1 MELGW
6 AHWFAGDHEA
16 AIAGYER
23 SIELDPAR
31 SEPHFRRAQLELSRG
46 NLTEA
51 LEHAR
56 FSEQLAGDTIRR
68 PGITSEYAYLYSRVG
83 ALDDAIRMAD
93 RVTGN
98 ASTHLARG
106 NHGQALALLQ
116 ADAERRELNGLPPP
130 FGYTLSFIIWNT
142 FNDPILD
149 QPEWIQVRERLGF
162 IDL

>member
-1 MELGW
+1 M
-6 AHWFAGDHEA
+6 
-16 AIAGYER
+16 AGYER
-23 SIELDPAR
+23 SIALDPAR

-98 ASTHLARG
+98 ASAAWSATTHLARG

-116 ADAERRELNGLPPP
+116 ADAERRELNGLSPPY
-130 FGYTLSFIIWNT
+130 GYTLSFIIWNT

-149 QPEWIQVRERLGF
+149 RPEWIQVRERLGF
-162 IDL
+162 TDL